1 MKNII
6 KPIFCWLIPQHAHH
20 HQRCSV
26 YLLNS
31 INSNFIAPFFPQTQA
46 LYCLCI
52 SFYLFTLLFN
62 ETCNICGS
70 VISHLVLHSL
80 PPALCAP
87 PKTQRHASTA
97 LLCHSPISSN
107 YQLQLNLFAVNSL
120 WLLRLWSIALQSLLP
135 RLLSIYSTVE
145 LVIWSYQFFCMK
157 HTFFNDH
164 IVTDPTPP
172 SLHSS
177 TETPISSSIYAFNLL
192 SVLTA
197 ALRLSTVGLRVCSS
211 VYLWVGPSRFVS
223 LRLVHAHVHLTFYDA
238 FCVPFS
244 FYAFFLIPLCSILL
258 LLFYVLT
265 VWLTSMRLIFVHISL
280 LLTLTPPR
288 RACTPPL
295 CVIYYCLLLYVRT
308 VAFISMLP
316 WSRIELVL
324 MFLWRFYS
332 LFIYIHLCLVSL
344 CACAFV
350 EGHLRLNWI
359 WIQFY
364 AFYINKFM
372 YSLL

>member
-1 MKNII
+1 MANIYRAELKFFAKNKKKTHTHKTSLKNII

-20 HQRCSV
+20 HQRCAV

-145 LVIWSYQFFCMK
+145 LDIWSYQFFCMK

-197 ALRLSTVGLRVCSS
+197 ALRLSASCRPSVCASAHLSICGLVRLASS
-211 VYLWVGPSRFVS
+211 RLVSSMLMSISRFMMHFVCH
-223 LRLVHAHVHLTFYDA
+223 LVFM
-238 FCVPFS
+238 PFS
-244 FYAFFLIPLCSILL
+244 SFLFAQFFFCC
-258 LLFYVLT
+258 FMC
-265 VWLTSMRLIFVHISL
+265 WLSDW
-280 LLTLTPPR
+280 
-288 RACTPPL
+288 PL
-295 CVIYYCLLLYVRT
+295 CVSYLYT
-308 VAFISMLP
+308 YLS
-316 WSRIELVL
+316 S
-324 MFLWRFYS
+324 
-332 LFIYIHLCLVSL
+332 
-344 CACAFV
+344 
-350 EGHLRLNWI
+350 
-359 WIQFY
+359 
-364 AFYINKFM
+364 
-372 YSLL
+372 